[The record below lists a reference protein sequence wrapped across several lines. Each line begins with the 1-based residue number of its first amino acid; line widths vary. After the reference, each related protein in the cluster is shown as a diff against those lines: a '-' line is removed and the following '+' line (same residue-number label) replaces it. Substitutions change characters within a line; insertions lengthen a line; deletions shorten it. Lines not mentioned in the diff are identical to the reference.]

1 MCATHDNIF
10 RMVSLNLF
18 FAVWTN
24 LINSNIFY
32 NHIFIYYR
40 NNYKFNIYNF
50 FLYQNENNT
59 IFLKNSKG
67 SKNINFL
74 IKIIYNILC
83 IIKKYIKF

>member
-1 MCATHDNIF
+1 MKKGKKKNAKCKMQNQSATWQDLIYYSWTMCATHDNIF

-40 NNYKFNIYNF
+40 DNNKCNIYNF
-50 FLYQNENNT
+50 YRTKMKT
-59 IFLKNSKG
+59 I
-67 SKNINFL
+67 
-74 IKIIYNILC
+74 
-83 IIKKYIKF
+83 